1 MNTSYFH
8 GSKIAEARKKEN
20 SNEKR
25 TCFYSSVSMNGQEAQ
40 RQWHGHA
47 RDSRG
52 YSLEDGQEPLLPEA
66 PECANKQTQAIYNRS
81 QRRCHL
87 FLSNK
92 A

>member
-40 RQWHGHA
+40 RQ
-47 RDSRG
+47 
-52 YSLEDGQEPLLPEA
+52 
-66 PECANKQTQAIYNRS
+66 
-81 QRRCHL
+81 
-87 FLSNK
+87 
-92 A
+92 